1 LSSSLAPRP
10 KYHACHGSTVDMQGT
25 PAASH
30 ASETGLTTSGV
41 DDASIRS
48 TVLAL
53 MSSLATWAA
62 RSGLDWL
69 SLGMIWIVYFLL
81 SPAVT
86 PSFTASRTRPRM

>member
-1 LSSSLAPRP
+1 MSI
-10 KYHACHGSTVDMQGT
+10 
-25 PAASH
+25 AS
-30 ASETGLTTSGV
+30 
-41 DDASIRS
+41 
-48 TVLAL
+48 AL

-69 SLGMIWIVYFLL
+69 SFGMIWIVYFLL